1 MTKKILEVEDKELKI
16 KGFQEIQTSIGI
28 VLNNLNSICNNKN
41 NNNFDK
47 NSACKISLANL
58 VFLIKTLDVN
68 SDKQTV
74 KDLDYLYKHV
84 MFCILRVRDH
94 DDYAYID
101 NAIKIVKEINEGW
114 ERVTL
119 ALKNFSAA

>member
-1 MTKKILEVEDKELKI
+1 MTKNTLEIENKELKI
-16 KGFQEIQTSIGI
+16 KGFKEIQESTGI
-28 VLNNLNSICNNKN
+28 ILNNLNSIRNNKKN
-41 NNNFDK
+41 TSFDL
-47 NSACKISLANL
+47 NTACKVSLANL
-58 VFLIKTLDVN
+58 VFLIKTLDQN

-94 DDYAYID
+94 ADYAYID
-101 NAIKIVKEINEGW
+101 NAVTIVEEINEGW
-114 ERVTL
+114 DRVTS

>member
-1 MTKKILEVEDKELKI
+1 MTKNILDIENKELKI
-16 KGFQEIQTSIGI
+16 KGFEEIRQSIGI
-28 VLNNLNSICNNKN
+28 ILVNLNSIKNNKN
-41 NNNFDK
+41 NTNFDK
-47 NSACKISLANL
+47 NSACKVSLANL

-84 MFCILRVRDH
+84 MFCLLRIRDH
-94 DDYAYID
+94 SDYAYID
-101 NAIKIVKEINEGW
+101 NAIKIVEEINEGW
-114 ERVTL
+114 DRVTS

>member
-16 KGFQEIQTSIGI
+16 KGFQEIQASIGI
-28 VLNNLNSICNNKN
+28 VLNNLKSISNSKN

-94 DDYAYID
+94 SDYAYID
-101 NAIKIVKEINEGW
+101 SAVTIVEEINEGW
-114 ERVTL
+114 DRVL
-119 ALKNFSAA
+119 SALKKFSAA